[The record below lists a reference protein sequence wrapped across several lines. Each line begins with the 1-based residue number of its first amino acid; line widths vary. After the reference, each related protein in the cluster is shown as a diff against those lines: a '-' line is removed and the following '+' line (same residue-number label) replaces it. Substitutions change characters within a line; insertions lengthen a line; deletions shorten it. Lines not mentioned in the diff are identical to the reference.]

1 MSNLMTSAAAFP
13 AAFAV
18 TAGLTTACI
27 CICRSRGW
35 VSRPRPDRWHK
46 GAPAFFGGVPI
57 FLGVVV
63 LSAAF
68 LPASAHLVWKI
79 VGISSLMFLLGLAD
93 DIFHLRPWPKLLAQ
107 VAAAA
112 LALHCGIVYP
122 VHASVVVSL
131 GVSLLWIVGITNAF
145 NLLDNM
151 DGLSPGVALIAS
163 LSLFILS
170 VGSGHPMQ
178 ALLAAVTAGSIGGF
192 LLFNF
197 HPARIFMGDSGS
209 LFLGF
214 LLGTT
219 SLLQGTHRIGVSTL
233 IFAPVMVL
241 AIPILDTFFVS
252 VSRRMRGQPISQGG
266 TDHSSHRLVRLGIG
280 ERTAVLLLYLLS
292 GLSGG
297 LAILVPRLSH
307 LHALEIAG
315 LWFFFLFVFGLHLF
329 HGEQEAQMAHPAG
342 LNRLPSWDALVFVL
356 DPVALFLS
364 FLLAYFLRF
373 PDLAPAPDNLLF
385 YLLWPVVV
393 GVKFVGLWLCGIY
406 RYSWWR
412 GSATD
417 IYQLGR
423 ATICGELGVGLL
435 LLILGR
441 VQDSFAMALV
451 LDAVCSWILL
461 LCLRYSFLI
470 FRESMQRL
478 TSQPMPERQVLVLGT
493 SEHSALAVRFLKDRR
508 VRCTGLI
515 DTNGG
520 GDVGRYVWGAYVLGR
535 LENIASLVSRLGVS
549 EVVLPADTA
558 LPCSEHEV
566 EELCRSAHVRLS
578 KLGLYAG
585 ESDGNAKASQRA
597 N

>member
-1 MSNLMTSAAAFP
+1 MSTLVISGVAFL

-18 TAGLTTACI
+18 TAGLTAACI
-27 CICRSRGW
+27 RICRSRGW

-57 FLGVVV
+57 FLGVMA

-68 LPASAHLVWKI
+68 LPISAHLVWKI

-93 DIFHLRPWPKLLAQ
+93 DVFHLRPGPKLLAQ
-107 VAAAA
+107 VAAGV

-122 VHASVVVSL
+122 VEASVVVSL
-131 GVSLLWIVGITNAF
+131 AVSLLWIVGITNAF

-170 VGSGHPMQ
+170 VSSGHPMQ
-178 ALLAAVTAGSIGGF
+178 ALLAAVTAGSIAGF

-214 LLGTT
+214 LLGAT

-233 IFAPVMVL
+233 IFTPVMVL

-252 VSRRMRGQPISQGG
+252 VSRRLRGQPISQGG
-266 TDHSSHRLVRLGIG
+266 TDHSSHRLVRLGME
-280 ERTAVLLLYLLS
+280 ERTAVLLLYLLT

-297 LAILVPRLSH
+297 LAVLAQRMSH
-307 LHALEIAG
+307 LHALEITS

-329 HGEQEAQMAHPAG
+329 HGEPEPHMAAGGG

-364 FLLAYFLRF
+364 FILAYFLRF
-373 PDLAPAPDNLLF
+373 PDLAEVPGNLQL
-385 YLLWPVVV
+385 YLSGPVVV
-393 GVKFVGLWLCGIY
+393 GMKFVGLWLCGIY

-412 GSATD
+412 GSASD

-441 VQDSFAMALV
+441 LQNYFAMALV
-451 LDAVCSWILL
+451 LDAAFSWILL
-461 LCLRYSFLI
+461 LCLRYSFSI
-470 FRESMQRL
+470 FRGSMQRL
-478 TSQPMPERQVLVLGT
+478 TSHPTPERQVLVLGT
-493 SEHSALAVRFLKDRR
+493 SEHSALAVRFLKERHIQ
-508 VRCTGLI
+508 CTGLI

-520 GDVGRYVWGAYVLGR
+520 VDVGRYVWGAYVAGR

-549 EVVLPADTA
+549 EVVLPEDTA

-585 ESDGNAKASQRA
+585 ESDGNAKAGLRA